1 MQLPMPF
8 ECVSDSE
15 ERRARPKN
23 TGNDAPDSSA
33 SGVSAPKFPFAK
45 AATALPT
52 DKPEI
57 SDRSFHVYFS
67 DLPTRHTPDP
77 VDLGLAAYKQREN
90 YHINNAKG
98 MIKSV
103 FTNCTSVR
111 LRNMGVAQ
119 QNCDR
124 LARLVMEGKEVK
136 INADKDEPRSTED
149 IYEYYRYMDEIE
161 SYQCLL
167 ISAPLK
173 EDEVTQRQQ
182 EMKNFC
188 LQAFPVEHFNPEFL
202 DETIFFREVSNCAH
216 VKTHVDD
223 FFRRSDGIRAKR
235 AIHAIIVFFGHGT
248 DEGFRVGHEN
258 MSLNDIISFVKQEW
272 RQARWE
278 RPEELPVTVEIIF
291 TQCYG
296 HLHSNVQNER
306 FIVTALTTDD
316 HVLTTSTRSAD
327 GTWFNDDLKDYT
339 EETLQKKIQ
348 HTEEWRQA
356 DRGQCVDLAAAP
368 TTTNK
373 PTSAASSAEDS
384 AMDVEDGDD
393 GPSLS

>member
-1 MQLPMPF
+1 MPF
-8 ECVSDSE
+8 ECVSDSG

-33 SGVSAPKFPFAK
+33 SGVSAPKIPFAK

-90 YHINNAKG
+90 DHINNAKG
-98 MIKSV
+98 IIKSV
-103 FTNCTSVR
+103 FTNCTR
-111 LRNMGVAQ
+111 ALLRNMGVAE

-167 ISAPLK
+167 ISAPGEGELA
-173 EDEVTQRQQ
+173 QRQE

-188 LQAFPVEHFNPEFL
+188 LQAFPVEHFNPERL
-202 DETIFFREVSNCAH
+202 AKTITFREVSNCAH
-216 VKTHVDD
+216 VRTYVHD
-223 FFRRSDGIRAKR
+223 FFYRLDGIRAKR
-235 AIHAIIVFFGHGT
+235 AIHAIIVFFGHGA

-258 MSLNDIISFVKQEW
+258 MPLDDIISFVKQEW

-278 RPEELPVTVEIIF
+278 RPEELPVAVEIIF

-296 HLHSNVQNER
+296 FLYSHVQNRR

-327 GTWFNDDLKDYT
+327 GTWFNDDLKDYA
-339 EETLQKKIQ
+339 EKTLQKNIQ
-348 HTEEWRQA
+348 HMEEWRQA